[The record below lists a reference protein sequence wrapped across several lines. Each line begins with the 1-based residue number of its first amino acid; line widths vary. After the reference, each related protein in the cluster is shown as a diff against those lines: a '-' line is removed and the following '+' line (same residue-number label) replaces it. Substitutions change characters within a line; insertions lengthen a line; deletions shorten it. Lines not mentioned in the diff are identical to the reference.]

1 VDIFINIHAIIPSSR
16 VNGPGS
22 RMVVFFQGCA
32 RECAGCFNPE
42 THSFEP
48 NKMMGVDDIMAR
60 LPKSAVEGITVS
72 GGEPFM
78 QAEGLY
84 ALLAA
89 ARVRGL
95 TTVVY
100 TGFRIEEL
108 DSDAAL
114 ACLPL
119 IDVLVDGAYEEAR
132 SERTLLARGSANQRI
147 HLLTGR
153 YHLDDLMMPGKV
165 EVTIAPGGEVTE
177 TGFSQIPL
185 SGE

>member
-1 VDIFINIHAIIPSSR
+1 
-16 VNGPGS
+16 
-22 RMVVFFQGCA
+22 MVVFFQGCA
-32 RECAGCFNPE
+32 RACQGCFNPE
-42 THSFEP
+42 THSFEL

-60 LPKSAVEGITVS
+60 LPDSAPEGITVS

-84 ALLAA
+84 GLLAE
-89 ARVRGL
+89 ARRRGL

-108 DSDAAL
+108 TSVSARS
-114 ACLPL
+114 CMGL
-119 IDVLVDGAYEEAR
+119 IDVLVDGAYEEANA
-132 SERTLLARGSANQRI
+132 EKTLLARGSANQRL
-147 HLLTGR
+147 HLLTAR
-153 YHLDDLMMPGKV
+153 YHIEDFMMPGKV